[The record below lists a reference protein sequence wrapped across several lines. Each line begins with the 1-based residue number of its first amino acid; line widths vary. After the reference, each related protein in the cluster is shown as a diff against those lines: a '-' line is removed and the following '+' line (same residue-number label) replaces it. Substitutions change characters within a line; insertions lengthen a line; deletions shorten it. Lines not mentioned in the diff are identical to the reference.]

1 MIWPAELLTCCV
13 VCTRSPWPEA
23 ARGADPNSREAKAL
37 SARNKAKARVNAKK
51 ADRRAAL
58 IASEPRPACSSHSQL
73 SQQPAPA
80 GQEPAASD
88 AAGKRQAAKEKVAAQ
103 MAARRAEAAEVT
115 AESDAAPDDG
125 PAPPEGDIFAGDLG
139 DLGADAWDERLE
151 AAAEGSGL
159 SPPSKPMELAVSES
173 VRPHPVRVSTC
184 ANSCSIAVDCEL
196 SLRSLTWEWVVCSRW
211 TWCGRWGPR
220 PRSSRWP
227 SS

>member
-1 MIWPAELLTCCV
+1 MTWPAELLTCCV
-13 VCTRSPWPEA
+13 VCAHSPWPEATREA

-73 SQQPAPA
+73 NQRPVPA

-115 AESDAAPDDG
+115 AESDAAPD
-125 PAPPEGDIFAGDLG
+125 ETR
-139 DLGADAWDERLE
+139 E
-151 AAAEGSGL
+151 
-159 SPPSKPMELAVSES
+159 
-173 VRPHPVRVSTC
+173 H
-184 ANSCSIAVDCEL
+184 
-196 SLRSLTWEWVVCSRW
+196 
-211 TWCGRWGPR
+211 
-220 PRSSRWP
+220 
-227 SS
+227 

>member
-1 MIWPAELLTCCV
+1 MTCCV
-13 VCTRSPWPEA
+13 VSVGSLWPEATREA
-23 ARGADPNSREAKAL
+23 ARGADPNSRAAKAL

-58 IASEPRPACSSHSQL
+58 IASEPRPSCSSPPQL
-73 SQQPAPA
+73 SQRPAPA

-103 MAARRAEAAEVT
+103 MAARRAVAAEVT

-159 SPPSKPMELAVSES
+159 TPPSKPMELAVSES

-184 ANSCSIAVDCEL
+184 REFMLDRCRLRAVAAFSE
-196 SLRSLTWEWVVCSRW
+196 TWEWVVCSRW

>member
-1 MIWPAELLTCCV
+1 MLLALLTWPAELLACCV
-13 VCTRSPWPEA
+13 VCARSPWPEA
-23 ARGADPNSREAKAL
+23 AHEAARGANPNSRAAKAL

-51 ADRRAAL
+51 AGRRAAL
-58 IASEPRPACSSHSQL
+58 IASEPPPSCSSPPRL
-73 SQQPAPA
+73 SQRPAPA

-151 AAAEGSGL
+151 AAAAGSGL

-173 VRPHPVRVSTC
+173 VRPH
-184 ANSCSIAVDCEL
+184 
-196 SLRSLTWEWVVCSRW
+196 
-211 TWCGRWGPR
+211 
-220 PRSSRWP
+220 
-227 SS
+227 